1 MLVIFYYFLKF
12 DVKDFAK
19 KLKHWVYHG
28 YEELGDTGGCGLG
41 RTTASVL
48 SHRNFLY
55 DPHKVKIFYT
65 MFGAIMQRH

>member
-1 MLVIFYYFLKF
+1 MQFVER
-12 DVKDFAK
+12 DFAE

-48 SHRNFLY
+48 SHRQFLS
-55 DPHKVKIFYT
+55 DPHKVLVIQEVAKKMSPPTKSGLI
-65 MFGAIMQRH
+65 RS